1 MTLAAFAFV
10 LTLTVILGAY
20 WLFEVRPERARRAR
34 LLNRLGGLPP
44 ERVEPPVLVKILPG
58 QSREGGR
65 VRSYQMRAARMFRAA
80 GIEDGSRFLAGVGVA
95 TVAAAAVGLA
105 AGAPPL
111 MATALALAT
120 GIAPFA
126 WLRHRIERRLNAVEE
141 MIPQA
146 IDLLVRALRAGHA
159 FSSAAAMV
167 AEELPEPIASE
178 FRTMHEQQ
186 NFGMPV
192 PDVLREFAERAP
204 LQDVRFFV
212 TAVLI
217 QRETGGNLSQVL
229 ENLAAVTRDR
239 FRVRRQL
246 QVMTAQGRMTGWI
259 LSVFPLLLAAFLVFW
274 APSHAALLVNDP
286 LGTKLLMAAGT
297 LQLIGIF
304 TIRRIVSVE
313 Y

>member
-1 MTLAAFAFV
+1 MFLAAFAFV

-20 WLFEVRPERARRAR
+20 WVFEVRPEQARRAR
-34 LLNRLGGLPP
+34 LLNRLGGIPV
-44 ERVEPPVLVKILPG
+44 ERIEHPVLVKALPG
-58 QSREGGR
+58 SSQDAGR
-65 VRSYQMRAARMFRAA
+65 FRAYRVRAARSLRAA
-80 GIEDGSRFLAGVGVA
+80 GVHDGSRFLARTGGA
-95 TVAAAAVGLA
+95 AIAVAAVSVV

-111 MATALALAT
+111 GVMALAIATAV
-120 GIAPFA
+120 APLA
-126 WLRHRIERRLNAVEE
+126 WLRHRMQQRLNALEE
-141 MIPQA
+141 MLPQG

-167 AEELPEPIASE
+167 AEELPDPIASE

-229 ENLAAVTRDR
+229 ENLATVTRDR

-259 LSVFPLLLAAFLVFW
+259 LSVFPLLLAVFLVFW

-286 LGTKLLMAAGT
+286 LGNRLLMGAAT

-304 TIRRIVSVE
+304 TIRRIVRVE

>member
-1 MTLAAFAFV
+1 MLLAALAFV
-10 LTLTVILGAY
+10 LTLTVILGTY
-20 WLFEVRPERARRAR
+20 WLFDVRPDRARRAR
-34 LLNRLGGLPP
+34 LLTRLGGRPADP
-44 ERVEPPVLVKILPG
+44 VEQPVALKALAGP
-58 QSREGGR
+58 SPHSGR
-65 VRSYQMRAARMFRAA
+65 LRAYRIRAARAFRAA
-80 GIEDGSRFLAGVGVA
+80 GVRDGSRFVVRTGGAAL
-95 TVAAAAVGLA
+95 VAAAASVA
-105 AGAPPL
+105 AGASPL
-111 MATALALAT
+111 AAMVLACATA
-120 GIAPFA
+120 IAPLA
-126 WLRHRIERRLNAVEE
+126 WLRHRMQQRLRGLEE
-141 MIPQA
+141 MLPQA

-167 AEELPEPIASE
+167 AEELPDPIASE

-246 QVMTAQGRMTGWI
+246 QVMTAQGRMTGWV
-259 LSVFPLLLAAFLVFW
+259 LSVFPLLLAAFLLYW

-286 LGTKLLMAAGT
+286 LGNRLLIAAAT

-304 TIRRIVSVE
+304 TIRRIVRVE

>member
-1 MTLAAFAFV
+1 MILAGFAFA

-20 WLFEVRPERARRAR
+20 WMFEVRPERARRAR

-44 ERVEPPVLVKILPG
+44 ERADHPVLVKMLPG
-58 QSREGGR
+58 QSRDGM
-65 VRSYQMRAARMFRAA
+65 RSYRMWAARIFRAA
-80 GIEDGSRFLAGVGVA
+80 GVENGSRFLARTGVA
-95 TVAAAAVGLA
+95 AVAAAAFGLA
-105 AGAPPL
+105 AGAPPP
-111 MATALALAT
+111 MVMALALAT
-120 GIAPFA
+120 GIAPLA
-126 WLRHRIERRLNAVEE
+126 WLRHRVQRRLNALEE

-167 AEELPEPIASE
+167 AEELPDPIASE

-229 ENLAAVTRDR
+229 ENLAAVIRDR

-246 QVMTAQGRMTGWI
+246 QVMTAQGRMTAWV
-259 LSVFPLLLAAFLVFW
+259 LSVFPLLLAAFLLFW

-286 LGTKLLMAAGT
+286 LGNKLLLAAGT

-304 TIRRIVSVE
+304 TIRRIVRVE

>member
-1 MTLAAFAFV
+1 MFLAILAFV

-20 WLFEVRPERARRAR
+20 WLFEVRPEQARRAR
-34 LLNRLGGLPP
+34 LLNRLGGIPP
-44 ERVEPPVLVKILPG
+44 ERIDHPVLVKALAGRSQDPG
-58 QSREGGR
+58 RFGAYR
-65 VRSYQMRAARMFRAA
+65 LRAARALRAA
-80 GIEDGSRFLAGVGVA
+80 GVQDGSRVLARIGGTA
-95 TVAAAAVGLA
+95 LAAAAVGLA
-105 AGAPPL
+105 TGAPPL
-111 MATALALAT
+111 VVMALALAAAT
-120 GIAPFA
+120 APLA
-126 WLRHRIERRLNAVEE
+126 WFRHRRQQRLNALEE
-141 MIPQA
+141 MLPQA

-167 AEELPEPIASE
+167 AEELPDPIASE

-259 LSVFPLLLAAFLVFW
+259 LSLFPLLLAAFLLFW

-286 LGTKLLMAAGT
+286 LGNKLLIAAGT

-304 TIRRIVSVE
+304 TIRRIVRVE